1 MNNEEALERGT
12 GRTTRL
18 IKALPY
24 GAGFIIH
31 PPALREQVKQWAI
44 KQGRDDICVG
54 TVNCIKTTCVGR
66 THVGIDHFVIESG
79 ELLELSD
86 EDRQSLRR
94 RNVYVLDE
102 MNMPTCI
109 EGMELV

>member
-18 IKALPY
+18 IKALPH

-31 PPALREQVKQWAI
+31 PPSLRGQVEAWA
-44 KQGRDDICVG
+44 KEQGRDDICVG
-54 TVNCIKTTCVGR
+54 TLQTLKSTCRGR
-66 THVGIDHFVIESG
+66 SHVGIDHFVFECG
-79 ELLELSD
+79 GLLDLDVE
-86 EDRQSLRR
+86 ERQAIRR

-109 EGMELV
+109 EGFELV

>member
-1 MNNEEALERGT
+1 MNNEQALERGT

-24 GAGFIIH
+24 GAAFIIH
-31 PPALREQVKQWAI
+31 PPGLRGQVEAWARQ
-44 KQGRDDICVG
+44 QGRDDICVG
-54 TVNCIKTTCVGR
+54 TVKCIKNTCVGR

-79 ELLELSD
+79 EILDLSP
-86 EDRQSLRR
+86 EDRQAIRR

>member
-18 IKALPY
+18 IKALPF

-31 PPALREQVKQWAI
+31 PPELKRMFEQWAAE
-44 KQGRDDICVG
+44 QGREDICIG
-54 TVNCIKTTCVGR
+54 TLGTLKTTCVGR
-66 THVGIDHFVIESG
+66 SHIGIDHYVIESG
-79 ELLELSD
+79 GLLDLND
-86 EDRQSLRR
+86 EERQAIRR